1 MRTRETSS
9 AEGCPDLRR
18 PASGPRGRLL
28 LSSAVALAMLSS
40 APTWADDEPPPVK
53 RSGSASSS
61 SGGGGG
67 GLSRVAPAG
76 SNGIRPVIGVSGH
89 LDVDFPS
96 AVGGNKFLFGV
107 DYFIG
112 SAYGLTAVI
121 SMHLGAGGRAFLIH
135 PLFSLV
141 YRFQLPIP
149 LIPYVGGGAGVKL
162 GFQRGTSTNFAIT
175 FRGQVGVE
183 WFFTPSIGLST
194 ELALPDIGPLV
205 APTAGVVGTVE
216 WTIGPHF
223 RF

>member
-1 MRTRETSS
+1 MT
-9 AEGCPDLRR
+9 
-18 PASGPRGRLL
+18 
-28 LSSAVALAMLSS
+28 
-40 APTWADDEPPPVK
+40 
-53 RSGSASSS
+53 
-61 SGGGGG
+61 
-67 GLSRVAPAG
+67 PAG

-89 LDVDFPS
+89 LDVDFPT

-135 PLFSLV
+135 PIFSLV

-183 WFFTPSIGLST
+183 WFFTPSVGLST
-194 ELALPDIGPLV
+194 ELALPDIGPLI